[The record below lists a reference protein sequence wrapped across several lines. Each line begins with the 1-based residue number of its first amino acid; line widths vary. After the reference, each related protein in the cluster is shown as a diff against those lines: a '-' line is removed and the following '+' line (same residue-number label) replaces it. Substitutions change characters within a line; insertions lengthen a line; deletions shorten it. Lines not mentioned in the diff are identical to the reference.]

1 MEQSSTP
8 RITCPYLNSY
18 VNRNVI
24 VVGKVLQLR
33 GQTATLDADGTVTA
47 ELNRESHLMA
57 GNAAQLIGRV
67 NPDLSIKVLSSI
79 DLGTNVGTFLA
90 LVPCSLEIG
99 AHRHIYTPK
108 TAAADATTQIWISCA
123 PSSRSHTR

>member
-18 VNRNVI
+18 VGRNVM

-33 GQTATLDADGTVTA
+33 GQTATLDADGNVTA

-57 GNAAQLIGRV
+57 GNVAQLIGRV
-67 NPDLSIKVLSSI
+67 NPDLSLKVLSST
-79 DLGTNVGTFLA
+79 DLGTGVGMS
-90 LVPCSLEIG
+90 LVPPGVL
-99 AHRHIYTPK
+99 
-108 TAAADATTQIWISCA
+108 
-123 PSSRSHTR
+123 